1 VIDDRAL
8 AFASRER
15 LAGEFGERYGI
26 TLELL
31 DSDLDTECPAEWPA
45 VVARAI
51 TDEAMRPAGN
61 GRNATRL
68 ADLKAAT
75 LANLKS
81 LWGNG
86 LTEFVSRLDPEAVRA
101 ARAISALRPS
111 SYNYL
116 CSFSSDRA
124 SATTSANGDEQMG
137 RLTHLRA
144 AKSDTSVTERLLRY
158 RSQALAVFPF
168 LEPIIVRSEFASV
181 RAAIDEGKKLVDV
194 LADHYGVSRGAI
206 RSLRGLGTKDLGR
219 WVDQLGT
226 ILKLL
231 VFLPSAWWPRDA
243 EGWRKFIGT
252 IDAIVRA
259 TRHPIN
265 TSANLLWLRQAAENG
280 YDLSRMAPEELVRM
294 GHDIDEFLD
303 TLRQGLHFTLA
314 SNAEIR
320 IRPHSRGLVSVI
332 RQFKMEVG
340 LVRLVEIAR
349 RYGDAYR
356 RAELRYREEAELLK
370 GVRWQQIGSGNAAYG
385 SMVVTPL
392 LTPDELSVEGQAMRN
407 CVGTYASA
415 CASGKSQIW
424 SLRHA
429 DLGPMATLETR
440 VINARN
446 GAHHVLISQ
455 LKGMG
460 NGPAPAAAQETAKL
474 HIAALSRNPGAIR
487 LYLDW
492 KISVSGRPL
501 SERQRQALMLP
512 ILDALTSTL
521 SGKWSFDKLVAR
533 CKADQA
539 SA

>member
-1 VIDDRAL
+1 MPNVIDHQAISNGLSEEKLPEPALVRQWFAFPAPSSELVSQGSSARTFCILVESIGGRLAVAKLQARVAPDVSLAAGLGSVIDDRAL

-31 DSDLDTECPAEWPA
+31 DSDLDTECPAEWSSI
-45 VVARAI
+45 VVRAI
-51 TDEAMRPAGN
+51 TDEAIRPAVDA
-61 GRNATRL
+61 RNATRL
-68 ADLKAAT
+68 AELKAAT
-75 LANLKS
+75 LAHLKA
-81 LWGNG
+81 LWDNG
-86 LTEFVSRLDPEAVRA
+86 LAEFVSRLDPEAVRA

-116 CSFSSDRA
+116 SSFSGEGA
-124 SATTSANGDEQMG
+124 SATTSATGDEQMG
-137 RLTHLRA
+137 RLAHLRA
-144 AKSDTSVTERLLRY
+144 AQSDTSATVRLLRY

-168 LEPIIVRSEFASV
+168 LEPIIVRFEFASV

-194 LADHYGVSRGAI
+194 LAEHYGVSKGAI

-219 WVDQLGT
+219 WANQLGT
-226 ILKLL
+226 VLRLL
-231 VFLPSAWWPRDA
+231 AFLPSAWWPRDA
-243 EGWRKFIGT
+243 DGWRKFIGT
-252 IDAIVRA
+252 IDAIARA

-314 SNAEIR
+314 SNAESR

-370 GVRWQQIGSGNAAYG
+370 AYAGSKLGVALQ
-385 SMVVTPL
+385 
-392 LTPDELSVEGQAMRN
+392 
-407 CVGTYASA
+407 
-415 CASGKSQIW
+415 
-424 SLRHA
+424 
-429 DLGPMATLETR
+429 PM
-440 VINARN
+440 
-446 GAHHVLISQ
+446 
-455 LKGMG
+455 
-460 NGPAPAAAQETAKL
+460 
-474 HIAALSRNPGAIR
+474 
-487 LYLDW
+487 
-492 KISVSGRPL
+492 GR
-501 SERQRQALMLP
+501 
-512 ILDALTSTL
+512 
-521 SGKWSFDKLVAR
+521 
-533 CKADQA
+533 
-539 SA
+539 